1 MSDFRGIREKYNDI
15 SIVGSRSAG
24 LMTEF
29 KTEAGKPIYISETGE
44 IVSEKSRTLR
54 FNGKWVNV
62 PSIHDGIE
70 YSEDQ
75 LLEMLEDNKIK
86 PTSTHK
92 SLNLAE
98 KAAQKRSPS
107 LMSEETIRNIEK
119 KYSSEM
125 TKRKA
130 TASEMTEEPTALKTP
145 DAKAEEQMDNL
156 MKIQDD
162 PYLLVENDKEQK
174 IEKYMSTLS
183 EQDKEGIKTYLEK
196 PTAKINSVEDEG
208 QMSNFPKESGTE
220 VDDQTITA
228 FSEGGLKD
236 EGGTVDPVSGNDVPA
251 GSTQKEVRDDIPAQL
266 SEGEFVLPADVV
278 RYIGLEN
285 LMELRNKAKQ
295 GLQQME
301 AMGQMGNSEEATMD
315 DTADMDVDIDAL
327 IDEFDPNAPET
338 MNFAE
343 GGMPT
348 YQYQSPQ
355 NIYNPTTN
363 YNPYTGMTGQPQQF
377 TTGYMPQTTYQAPPV
392 YGANAGRFTSGQP
405 MGGGAVEQRQYVGP
419 NGELRTFTFIDGK
432 PTEEIPAGFK
442 VYKPEEKAEPQIV
455 KPEIAPVSQDGGD
468 NGQDQQA
475 RDEYAGYVS
484 EMSQLAQLDKTVGD
498 LWSESLHNPNNTKGF
513 KDTLG
518 NFIKAGGIVGAV
530 KSDYAM
536 HQAVQAAAPNIASA
550 YGLDINNYK
559 NTGLSSIF
567 SKYNTDALARDAI
580 TSKAV
585 AESLGMD
592 PRDLA
597 RTNIDSDGDGRIS
610 EDEAKKAEADLFMD
624 EDGVDYAKEIAKEE
638 AERKARQDALVEQA
652 NREAAEAAQ
661 RAANKAEAERNAA
674 KVRDSGGDGNG
685 GGGGGGG
692 GGGPSDSFGGGRD
705 SDGWGE

>member
-92 SLNLAE
+92 SLGLAE

-130 TASEMTEEPTALKTP
+130 TASEMTEDPTALKTP

-162 PYLLVENDKEQK
+162 PYLLVEDDKEQK

-183 EQDKEGIKTYLEK
+183 EQDKEGIKNYLEK

-236 EGGTVDPVSGNDVPA
+236 EGGTIDPVSGNDVPA

-295 GLQQME
+295 GLAQME

-315 DTADMDVDIDAL
+315 DTADMDVDIDAM
-327 IDEFDPNAPET
+327 IDAFDPNDPST
-338 MNFAE
+338 MEFN
-343 GGMPT
+343 
-348 YQYQSPQ
+348 
-355 NIYNPTTN
+355 
-363 YNPYTGMTGQPQQF
+363 
-377 TTGYMPQTTYQAPPV
+377 V
-392 YGANAGRFTSGQP
+392 
-405 MGGGAVEQRQYVGP
+405 GGAVLPNYLGTTPPQQQFSYGFMPPAQQGFQAPGYSVMPQQSQFITSPARTAVGQPPVSPELRRYVGP
-419 NGELRTFTFIDGK
+419 NGEILMIPFYDGK
-432 PTEEIPAGFK
+432 PMKGYTVPGGYK
-442 VYKPEEKAEPQIV
+442 YKPEEE
-455 KPEIAPVSQDGGD
+455 
-468 NGQDQQA
+468 
-475 RDEYAGYVS
+475 
-484 EMSQLAQLDKTVGD
+484 
-498 LWSESLHNPNNTKGF
+498 
-513 KDTLG
+513 
-518 NFIKAGGIVGAV
+518 
-530 KSDYAM
+530 
-536 HQAVQAAAPNIASA
+536 
-550 YGLDINNYK
+550 
-559 NTGLSSIF
+559 
-567 SKYNTDALARDAI
+567 
-580 TSKAV
+580 AV
-585 AESLGMD
+585 AETPEVAQPVVSQPDGGGDDRAREEAEAGRIAQEKELNNLLAKYD
-592 PRDLA
+592 PAFAKVIAEDPFMTGKLANPYTALMATFNTVGA
-597 RTNIDSDGDGRIS
+597 RTDTIPGVLGKFGIPVADFEVPGIGGKIPGNKYDVGKLANTLRTADLLVEQFGIDEDKIGNIISYTNLDTDGDGRVTKDDLVDKS
-610 EDEAKKAEADLFMD
+610 GNLTKAGQDLFMD
-624 EDGVDYAKEIAKEE
+624 DNGVDYSRDDGPSYGGAFSRDEIS
-638 AERKARQDALVEQA
+638 
-652 NREAAEAAQ
+652 AQ
-661 RAANKAEAERNAA
+661 QGVDDSPGYQGPSPSASNG
-674 KVRDSGGDGNG
+674 RDNDSQSGSGSGGQNDGSDRGSSGSSG
-685 GGGGGGG
+685 GMDQGSNEDVS
-692 GGGPSDSFGGGRD
+692 GP
-705 SDGWGE
+705 E

>member
-92 SLNLAE
+92 SLSLAE

-162 PYLLVENDKEQK
+162 PYLLVEDDKEQK

-183 EQDKEGIKTYLEK
+183 EQDKEGIKNYLEK

-236 EGGTVDPVSGNDVPA
+236 EGGTIDPVSGNDVPA

-295 GLQQME
+295 GLAQME

-315 DTADMDVDIDAL
+315 DTADMDVDIDAM
-327 IDEFDPNAPET
+327 IDEFDPNDPST
-338 MNFAE
+338 MEFN
-343 GGMPT
+343 
-348 YQYQSPQ
+348 
-355 NIYNPTTN
+355 
-363 YNPYTGMTGQPQQF
+363 
-377 TTGYMPQTTYQAPPV
+377 V
-392 YGANAGRFTSGQP
+392 
-405 MGGGAVEQRQYVGP
+405 GGAVLPNYLGTTPPQQQFSYGFMPPAQQGFQAPGYSVMPQQSQFITSPARTAVGQPPVAPELRRYVGP
-419 NGELRTFTFIDGK
+419 NGEILMIPFYDGK
-432 PTEEIPAGFK
+432 PMKGYTIPAGYKFK
-442 VYKPEEKAEPQIV
+442 AEEEAVAETPEVAQPVVSQPDGGGDSQGEREREAEREAQMAKDKEINNTLAAYNKDFAKQWSEDPFNTGKMGIGGPMAAAWDSIQTHMGRTPAIEAIAKEYGIDLENYTNEGIKGFFSKYDDERFAKDLKEKYESLAEKTQREANEKARA
-455 KPEIAPVSQDGGD
+455 PEIA
-468 NGQDQQA
+468 
-475 RDEYAGYVS
+475 
-484 EMSQLAQLDKTVGD
+484 
-498 LWSESLHNPNNTKGF
+498 
-513 KDTLG
+513 
-518 NFIKAGGIVGAV
+518 
-530 KSDYAM
+530 
-536 HQAVQAAAPNIASA
+536 
-550 YGLDINNYK
+550 
-559 NTGLSSIF
+559 
-567 SKYNTDALARDAI
+567 ALR
-580 TSKAV
+580 
-585 AESLGMD
+585 
-592 PRDLA
+592 
-597 RTNIDSDGDGRIS
+597 
-610 EDEAKKAEADLFMD
+610 AK
-624 EDGVDYAKEIAKEE
+624 E
-638 AERKARQDALVEQA
+638 AERISNLTAEQEA
-652 NREAAEAAQ
+652 AREAQREANLQATQ
-661 RAANKAEAERNAA
+661 ERAAAIRES
-674 KVRDSGGDGNG
+674 DGGGGDGGSDNAG
-685 GGGGGGG
+685 G
-692 GGGPSDSFGGGRD
+692 STDSYSGGRD
-705 SDGWGE
+705 ADGWGE

>member
-92 SLNLAE
+92 SLGLAE

-130 TASEMTEEPTALKTP
+130 TASELTEEPTALKTP

-162 PYLLVENDKEQK
+162 PYLLVEDDKEQK

-183 EQDKEGIKTYLEK
+183 EQDKEGIKNYLEK

-208 QMSNFPKESGTE
+208 QMSNFPKESGIE

-236 EGGTVDPVSGNDVPA
+236 EGGTIDPVSGNDVPA

-295 GLQQME
+295 GLAQME

-315 DTADMDVDIDAL
+315 DTADMDVDIDAM
-327 IDEFDPNAPET
+327 IDEFDPNDPST
-338 MNFAE
+338 MEFN
-343 GGMPT
+343 
-348 YQYQSPQ
+348 
-355 NIYNPTTN
+355 
-363 YNPYTGMTGQPQQF
+363 
-377 TTGYMPQTTYQAPPV
+377 V
-392 YGANAGRFTSGQP
+392 
-405 MGGGAVEQRQYVGP
+405 GGAVLPNYLGTTPPQQQFSYGFMPPAQQGFQAPGYSPMPQQSQFITSPARTVVGQPPVAPELRRYVGP
-419 NGELRTFTFIDGK
+419 NGEILMIPFYDGK
-432 PTEEIPAGFK
+432 PMKGYTIPAG
-442 VYKPEEKAEPQIV
+442 YKFKAEEEAVAEAPEVAQPVVSQPDGGGDGPSREEQEAEADRLAFDAYETRAMVELEKSLGLGTKVADAWAMDPRSQLGPNATLMDHVKALAKVGGPIGAVATGINTTITKSDFYDTLSKDLDITRDEAKELIKLEAIPQYVEKVTTGERDSVDVNIGGNTYGV
-455 KPEIAPVSQDGGD
+455 TKGGGVVGGRTTLTPSEAARRAATAATQITVSQDKTP
-468 NGQDQQA
+468 GQAQQESFDRA
-475 RDEYAGYVS
+475 SD
-484 EMSQLAQLDKTVGD
+484 LAD
-498 LWSESLHNPNNTKGF
+498 
-513 KDTLG
+513 
-518 NFIKAGGIVGAV
+518 
-530 KSDYAM
+530 
-536 HQAVQAAAPNIASA
+536 
-550 YGLDINNYK
+550 
-559 NTGLSSIF
+559 
-567 SKYNTDALARDAI
+567 
-580 TSKAV
+580 
-585 AESLGMD
+585 SLGFED
-592 PRDLA
+592 R
-597 RTNIDSDGDGRIS
+597 SS
-610 EDEAKKAEADLFMD
+610 ENQ
-624 EDGVDYAKEIAKEE
+624 DY
-638 AERKARQDALVEQA
+638 
-652 NREAAEAAQ
+652 
-661 RAANKAEAERNAA
+661 
-674 KVRDSGGDGNG
+674 G
-685 GGGGGGG
+685 GGSGDATQ
-692 GGGPSDSFGGGRD
+692 SDSASFGGD
-705 SDGWGE
+705 EGWD